1 MREGMLVE
9 AEVWTV
15 AHTDQ
20 GNAVLIKPLGSEVAV
35 PIFIGQLEAHSILIG
50 LGGVP
55 MPRPLTHDLFI
66 SMMNSMSV
74 ALERIEITELKEGTF
89 YAKLHLRQNNKK
101 LVVDSRPS
109 DALGLAVRV
118 KCPIYIAEPIVNEAG
133 ISIKLVVEE
142 ESKKTGSP
150 TPKEL
155 ELSRLKGEL
164 EKALEAEN
172 YEEAARLRDKLIELD
187 NN

>member
-20 GNAVLIKPLGSEVAV
+20 GNAVLVKPLGAEVAV

-55 MPRPLTHDLFI
+55 MPRPLSHDLFI
-66 SMMNSMSV
+66 SLIGTLSV
-74 ALERIEITELKEGTF
+74 SIERVEITELKEGTF
-89 YAKLHLRQNNKK
+89 YAKIHMRQNNKK
-101 LVVDSRPS
+101 FVIDSRPS
-109 DALGLAVRV
+109 DALGLAVRA
-118 KCPIYIAEPIVNEAG
+118 KCPIFIAEPIVDEAG
-133 ISIKLVVEE
+133 ISIKLVVDDEV
-142 ESKKTGSP
+142 KKNAPSP
-150 TPKEL
+150 REL
-155 ELSRLKGEL
+155 ELSRLKSEL
-164 EKALEAEN
+164 EKALEGEN
-172 YEEAARLRDKLIELD
+172 YEEAARLRDRLKELE